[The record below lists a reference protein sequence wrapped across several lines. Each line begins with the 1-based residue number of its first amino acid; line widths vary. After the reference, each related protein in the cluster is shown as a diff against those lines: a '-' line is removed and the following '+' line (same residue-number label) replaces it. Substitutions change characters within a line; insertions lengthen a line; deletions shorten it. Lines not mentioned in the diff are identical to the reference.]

1 MLCSASL
8 IPRPP
13 TWPGNEA
20 RYTACAAW
28 EESVR
33 VCMKQRVLCAGDTA
47 SWVEV
52 YVQSRRQWKSVH
64 LPSLSVGQPQL
75 CEKHCSQPLNY
86 IIGIENGTH
95 ADTCIHM
102 TSLVTMTTV
111 EPRPQQQKKNR
122 VSAVF
127 AVFL

>member
-1 MLCSASL
+1 MS
-8 IPRPP
+8 
-13 TWPGNEA
+13 
-20 RYTACAAW
+20 
-28 EESVR
+28 

-95 ADTCIHM
+95 ADTCMYTYDIFSNHDN
-102 TSLVTMTTV
+102 SRAS
-111 EPRPQQQKKNR
+111 PPAAKNR
-122 VSAVF
+122 VSAPV
-127 AVFL
+127 

>member
-1 MLCSASL
+1 MMYSTSL

-20 RYTACAAW
+20 RCTACAAW
-28 EESVR
+28 EQSGN
-33 VCMKQRVLCAGDTA
+33 VCMKRRVLFAGDTT

-52 YVQSRRQWKSVH
+52 YVQSKRLWKSVH

-95 ADTCIHM
+95 ADTCICM
-102 TSLVTMTTV
+102 TSFSNHDNRIAS
-111 EPRPQQQKKNR
+111 PSAAKNK
-122 VSAVF
+122 VSAPV
-127 AVFL
+127 